1 MTYWKPPKYANLR
14 GILAEKG
21 IRLYELADGIG
32 KSYVTISNKL
42 QNHTPFTLDE
52 AYRILE
58 LLEIPSSKI
67 YEFFPPGG
75 EAASCGEAAS

>member
-14 GILAEKG
+14 GILAQKG
-21 IRLYELADGIG
+21 IRLYELADEIG
-32 KSYVTISNKL
+32 KSPVTVSNKL
-42 QNHTPFTLDE
+42 MNRTPITLEE

-58 LLEIPSSKI
+58 LLEIPSSEI

-75 EAASCGEAAS
+75 EAVS

>member
-14 GILAEKG
+14 GILAQKG
-21 IRLYELADGIG
+21 IRLYELADEIG
-32 KSYVTISNKL
+32 KNPTTVSNKL
-42 QNHTPFTLDE
+42 TNRTPITLEE

-58 LLEIPSSKI
+58 LLEIPASEI

-75 EAASCGEAAS
+75 EAVS